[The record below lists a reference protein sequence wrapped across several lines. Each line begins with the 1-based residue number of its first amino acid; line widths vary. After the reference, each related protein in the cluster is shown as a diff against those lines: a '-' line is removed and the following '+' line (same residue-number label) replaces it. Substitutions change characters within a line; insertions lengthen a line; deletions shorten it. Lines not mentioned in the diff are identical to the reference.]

1 MILPGWHLAKCRA
14 LEVLRCRAEPGARSS
29 LLHDVSAGSAT
40 ADRSQGRGSKMASK
54 ARRRPSWKL
63 QAKDR
68 SRPVMSGAVPVKIVW
83 ESEEVEAEMAQ
94 RLLQRSDA

>member
-1 MILPGWHLAKCRA
+1 
-14 LEVLRCRAEPGARSS
+14 
-29 LLHDVSAGSAT
+29 
-40 ADRSQGRGSKMASK
+40 MASK

-83 ESEEVEAEMAQ
+83 ESEAAEAEMAQ
-94 RLLQRSDA
+94 RLLQRGDA